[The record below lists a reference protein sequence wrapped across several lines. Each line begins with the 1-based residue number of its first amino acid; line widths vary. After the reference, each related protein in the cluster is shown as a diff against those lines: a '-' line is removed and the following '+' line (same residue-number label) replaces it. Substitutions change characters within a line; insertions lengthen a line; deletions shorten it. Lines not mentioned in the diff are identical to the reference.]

1 MGSTSGFGFERAGAE
16 ETRFVVE
23 GKRRL
28 FFARRRL
35 RGDFCEAV

>member
-1 MGSTSGFGFERAGAE
+1 MGSTSDFGFERAGAE

-28 FFARRRL
+28 FFCA
-35 RGDFCEAV
+35 AV